1 MYIKVL
7 LIYYLCLN
15 LVTFFLY
22 GLDKRK
28 AKQRQWRISE
38 RVLLWLGALG
48 GVAGA
53 LAGMQVF
60 RHKTKHIR
68 FLVLNPIF
76 LIGHMVMLYLLLYYH
91 VI

>member
-76 LIGHMVMLYLLLYYH
+76 LIGQMVMLYLLLYYH

>member
-7 LIYYLCLN
+7 LIYYICLN